1 MTVTSMKETRS
12 PQADTNPFE
21 ALIERMRDPSRKRPV
36 IFRHDNWHSNRQM
49 TLVVVTDANA
59 SNDDS
64 HNFVHELKELDIV
77 RAIVPITQGGL
88 ACAVAELA
96 RSLRCGFAIELA
108 RAETSAD
115 RTASDVL
122 SDLLYSDVPTRYLLA
137 IPNHQVRKG
146 SDFEAQLF
154 RPSNVE
160 VRAAGRLDRDTH
172 MLKISLSDETGL
184 LSQKTFS
191 RETFEARAFESI

>member
-1 MTVTSMKETRS
+1 MTVTSMKETS
-12 PQADTNPFE
+12 SAQTGTNPFE
-21 ALIERMRDPSRKRPV
+21 ALITRMRDPSRKRPV

-64 HNFVHELKELDIV
+64 HNFVHQLKELDIV
-77 RAIVPITQGGL
+77 RAIVPITHGGL

-122 SDLLYSDVPTRYLLA
+122 SDLLYSDVPSRYLLA
-137 IPNHQVRKG
+137 IPDHQVRKG
-146 SDFEAQLF
+146 TEFEAQISDL
-154 RPSNVE
+154 SNVE
-160 VRAAGRLDRDTH
+160 VRAAGRLDRDTL
-172 MLKISLSDETGL
+172 MLKISLSDRTGL

>member
-1 MTVTSMKETRS
+1 
-12 PQADTNPFE
+12 
-21 ALIERMRDPSRKRPV
+21 
-36 IFRHDNWHSNRQM
+36 M

-77 RAIVPITQGGL
+77 RAIVPIIQGGL

-108 RAETSAD
+108 RAKKSAD

-122 SDLLYSDVPTRYLLA
+122 SDLLYSDVPSRHLLA
-137 IPNHQVRKG
+137 IPDHQVRKG
-146 SDFEAQLF
+146 TDFEAQLSGL
-154 RPSNVE
+154 SNVE
-160 VRAAGRLDRDTH
+160 VRAAGHLDRDTH
-172 MLKISLSDETGL
+172 MLKISLSDKTGL
-184 LSQKTFS
+184 LSRKTFS